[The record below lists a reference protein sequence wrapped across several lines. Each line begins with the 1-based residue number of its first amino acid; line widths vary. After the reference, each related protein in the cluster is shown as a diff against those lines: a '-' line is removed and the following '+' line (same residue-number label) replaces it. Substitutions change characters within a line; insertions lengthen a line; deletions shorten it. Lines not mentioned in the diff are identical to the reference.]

1 MALPAAAAA
10 RRGPLGH
17 LGRDRR
23 ARLLDDAGHERPPAL
38 PERPDAL
45 RGPAPAG
52 AGSEPDRPL
61 RARGR
66 GARALGR
73 AADRA
78 PRGGGGE
85 RADRPRQRARGRD
98 QQGLAPGGG
107 VRRHR
112 ARPTRTEHGLAD
124 GDQVV
129 RRQLRR
135 GPGPVVARR
144 DHPARLPVRDGAGSP
159 CRRARHRHARG
170 GPRERGAGG
179 PGRGRL
185 RGPQARSGLDGGGT
199 PRRSDGAAHRAGARH
214 RAPRGPT
221 PQPAP
226 PCARGPRDLLGP
238 AHRGGAHRS
247 LAAALRG
254 AGARVRGPGDAE
266 GGHRGGPA
274 LVVRAAGPLPAR
286 RDAPVAK
293 RPCCRVVHP
302 PGRLPAGRDR
312 GARPAHQPE
321 AGLHPGRQPSRL
333 RPEHRAGDLRGVDAR
348 RPGDHEAIRLQRR
361 ADLALSQ

>member
-1 MALPAAAAA
+1 M
-10 RRGPLGH
+10 
-17 LGRDRR
+17 GRDRR
-23 ARLLDDAGHERPPAL
+23 ARLLDHAGLERPSAL

-45 RGPAPAG
+45 PGPAPAG

-78 PRGGGGE
+78 PRRGSRE
-85 RADRPRQRARGRD
+85 RADRPRQRAGGRDRQGLPPRGR
-98 QQGLAPGGG
+98 
-107 VRRHR
+107 VRRHGS
-112 ARPTRTEHGLAD
+112 RPAGTQHGLAD

-144 DHPARLPVRDGAGSP
+144 DHPARLPVRHGPGAP
-159 CRRARHRHARG
+159 RRRARNRHARG
-170 GPRERGAGG
+170 GPRQRGAGG

-185 RGPQARSGLDGGGT
+185 RGPHARSGLDRRGP
-199 PRRSDGAAHRAGARH
+199 PRRSDGAAHHAGARH

-238 AHRGGAHRS
+238 AHRRGAHRS

-293 RPCCRVVHP
+293 RPRCRVVHP

-321 AGLHPGRQPSRL
+321 ARLHPGRQPPRL
-333 RPEHRAGDLRGVDAR
+333 RPAHRAGHLRDVDAR
-348 RPGDHEAIRLQRR
+348 
-361 ADLALSQ
+361 